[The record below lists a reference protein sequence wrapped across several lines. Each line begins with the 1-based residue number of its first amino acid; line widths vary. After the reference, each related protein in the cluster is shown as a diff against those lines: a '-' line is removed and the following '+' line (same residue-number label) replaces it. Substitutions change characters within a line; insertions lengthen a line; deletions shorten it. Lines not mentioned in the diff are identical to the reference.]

1 MAKNQ
6 KTEEKADRNRILL
19 QNRKA
24 RHLYEIVETIEV
36 GMELKGSEV
45 KSLRAGTGSIQEAY
59 ILPMGTQMFITGMT
73 IPPYEKAAAFAEPA
87 VRERRLLLHRKEI
100 DRLAGAVSAKGMTIV
115 PMKVY
120 LNDRGLVKMQI
131 GLARGKNVV
140 DKRHDIRERDM
151 KRDMQREM
159 RAKDKG

>member
-6 KTEEKADRNRILL
+6 KTEEKADRNRVLL

-24 RHLYEIVETIEV
+24 RHLYEITETLEA

-59 ILPMGTQMFITGMT
+59 VIPKGTQMFITGMT
-73 IPPYEKAAAFAEPA
+73 IPSYEKAAAFAEPT

-100 DRLAGAVSAKGMTIV
+100 EWLAGAVSAKGMTIV
-115 PMKVY
+115 PLKVY
-120 LNDRGLVKMQI
+120 LNDRGIVKMLI
-131 GLARGKNVV
+131 GLAKGKNVV
-140 DKRHDIRERDM
+140 DKRHDIKERDM
-151 KRDMQREM
+151 KRDMERDFKV
-159 RAKDKG
+159 R

>member
-6 KTEEKADRNRILL
+6 KTEEKADRSRILL

-24 RHLYEIVETIEV
+24 RHLYEITETLEA

-59 ILPMGTQMFITGMT
+59 IIPKGTQMFITGMT
-73 IPPYEKAAAFAEPA
+73 IPPYEKAAAYAEPS

-100 DRLAGAVSAKGMTIV
+100 DQMAGAVSAKGMTIV
-115 PMKVY
+115 PLKVY
-120 LNDRGLVKMQI
+120 LNDKGLVKMQI
-131 GLARGKNVV
+131 GLAKGKNTV
-140 DKRHDIRERDM
+140 DKRHDIRERDL
-151 KRDMQREM
+151 KRDMEREYKV
-159 RAKDKG
+159 R

>member
-6 KTEEKADRNRILL
+6 KTEEKADRNRTLL

-59 ILPMGTQMFITGMT
+59 VLPKGAQMFVTGMM
-73 IPPYEKAAAFAEPA
+73 IPPYEKAASFSEPT

-100 DRLAGAVSAKGMTIV
+100 DQLAGAVSAKGMTRV
-115 PMKVY
+115 PLKVY
-120 LNDRGLVKMQI
+120 LNDKGIVK
-131 GLARGKNVV
+131 
-140 DKRHDIRERDM
+140 
-151 KRDMQREM
+151 
-159 RAKDKG
+159 